1 MRNFQYTFE
10 TRKQSF
16 KSVFP
21 ISTAVPLSKNSNW
34 EMQRNITNRKR
45 PEHCITER
53 YTANQHETPRKKI
66 VHVNC
71 SSVSTTDYG
80 KKIFVGEDSYIKRI
94 NRETFNSSF

>member
-1 MRNFQYTFE
+1 
-10 TRKQSF
+10 
-16 KSVFP
+16 
-21 ISTAVPLSKNSNW
+21 
-34 EMQRNITNRKR
+34 MQRNITNRKR

-80 KKIFVGEDSYIKRI
+80 KKIFVGGDSYIKRI